1 MANTLRRLEMSISSD
16 SVTLSNVQYAGNPS
30 VKFDGIYKVTCA
42 GGASET
48 LMDYVRRKWCISCN
62 FLVHCILAFANKAQ
76 HYLRWNVGQHSDV
89 RM

>member
-48 LMDYVRRKWCISCN
+48 LMDYVRRK
-62 FLVHCILAFANKAQ
+62 
-76 HYLRWNVGQHSDV
+76 
-89 RM
+89 